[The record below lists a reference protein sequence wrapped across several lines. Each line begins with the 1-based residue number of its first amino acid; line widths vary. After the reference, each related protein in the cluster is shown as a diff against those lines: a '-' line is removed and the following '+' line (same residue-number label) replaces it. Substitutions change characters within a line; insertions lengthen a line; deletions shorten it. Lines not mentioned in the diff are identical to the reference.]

1 MSGVRSET
9 FHIGTGIDACPNG
22 DVRQKV
28 HVRNVNSQVENYE
41 AWFGCSINDVIREDD
56 FLSKAGLKQH
66 VNEVTDELLA
76 DGIITE
82 DESKEIRR
90 AANKAKAG

>member
-1 MSGVRSET
+1 MCAIEDDR
-9 FHIGTGIDACPNG
+9 
-22 DVRQKV
+22 RKV
-28 HVRNVNSQVENYE
+28 HVRNVNSQVENYA
-41 AWFGCSINDVIREDD
+41 AWFGCSINDVIREED
-56 FLSKAGLKQH
+56 FLSKTGLKQH